1 LRLAGWCG
9 RIDLKAGMGLSA
21 AGFPAVGEEMREAR
35 IRATASENWKKGGN
49 QAEDSPNILRL
60 SLFPLQVFRFFG

>member
-1 LRLAGWCG
+1 
-9 RIDLKAGMGLSA
+9 
-21 AGFPAVGEEMREAR
+21 MRNAR

-49 QAEDSPNILRL
+49 LAEDSPNILRL